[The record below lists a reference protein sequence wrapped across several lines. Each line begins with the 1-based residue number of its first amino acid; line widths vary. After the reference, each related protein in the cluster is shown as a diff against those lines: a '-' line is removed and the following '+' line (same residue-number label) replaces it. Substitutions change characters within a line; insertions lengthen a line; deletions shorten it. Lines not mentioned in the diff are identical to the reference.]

1 MTDDRLTQKDWE
13 QIQKRVG
20 EDRITTKDIEVQR
33 NIKKSKVPVNK
44 ARKLHRMKYILADQM
59 KGGDRL
65 TQKDVEAAGKK
76 IEEAGGFNK
85 GGMADYIKDL
95 L

>member
-1 MTDDRLTQKDWE
+1 MNDRLTQKDME
-13 QIQKRVG
+13 QIKGRVG

-33 NIKKSKVPVNK
+33 NIKKFNK
-44 ARKLHRMKYILADQM
+44 LRKRIGK
-59 KGGDRL
+59 DRL
-65 TQKDVEAAGKK
+65 TAKD

-85 GGMADYIKDL
+85 GGMAEYIKDL